1 MTQIPEGKETAIGE
15 GDDLRT
21 AIQSIAE
28 SLNTEE
34 NLVHYK
40 LDLAHFRSNTGIS
53 KAQRTVKIIG
63 WVGDEPRK
71 NSRPAPQRNDESNRD
86 DGDNDRQEQRSR
98 GRDNRRDGGGRD
110 RGGRDNRRDGGGRDR
125 GGRDKRRD
133 RDDRRERGDNRRE
146 RGDDRRGLKGPE
158 EGTNEASELAQ
169 EWFQKLL
176 GFMDID
182 GEIVATGSDERVHI
196 RVNAKERAG
205 RLIGRRGS
213 TLASIRQ
220 ILSLVLEKH
229 GSLTIDVDVEDNRKD
244 EGPSRDDNR
253 DQDDRRGGDK
263 RGGRERRDR
272 DSGEG
277 KRYAEDKLRALARR
291 AAEKAIETQRTIT
304 INLDLNSYDRR
315 MVHLE
320 IAEIEGVKTVSE
332 EKDGRKV
339 VQVVP
344 E

>member
-98 GRDNRRDGGGRD
+98 
-110 RGGRDNRRDGGGRDR
+110 GRDNRRDGGGRDR